1 VAYQRSWQGERVVVL
16 NNLSGEEIKGW
27 IPETAQSFEDLLTGE
42 TVLPGD
48 YTLKPYGYIWLKPVI
63 ENTENLPSGPNAKQP
78 GYLGSDKQ

>member
-1 VAYQRSWQGERVVVL
+1 VVVL

-48 YTLKPYGYIWLKPVI
+48 YTLKPYGYVWLKPVVRTDLI
-63 ENTENLPSGPNAKQP
+63 FRLVQRASTRLFGIR
-78 GYLGSDKQ
+78 